1 MILTLSHGHSAV
13 ERSFSINKSLVDVN
27 MKEESIVI
35 RKAIK
40 DQMLSN
46 AI

>member
-1 MILTLSHGHSAV
+1 MVNSAI
-13 ERSFSINKSLVDVN
+13 ERSFSINKSNVDVN
-27 MKEESIVI
+27 MKEESIAT
-35 RKAIK
+35 RKIIK